1 MIKNNKKQNNNEISS
16 PIKNNFDDVL
26 FNLPNSSI
34 EFITKTIGRKW
45 AFQIMIKL
53 KKHGTLRNKELA
65 QALKGISPS
74 TLSHFLKE
82 LQKQHLIRREIYGTI
97 PPFQVDY
104 SLTNQ
109 GKELFTTL
117 LPLFNY
123 ISRLQQMSCS
133 DCDCI
138 AEDCKN
144 SKSSQDC
151 SCCKHD
157 QCCCWQYFH
166 KV

>member
-1 MIKNNKKQNNNEISS
+1 MKKKNNKQNISEISS
-16 PIKNNFDDVL
+16 QSKKSSDGIL
-26 FNLPNSSI
+26 FNLPNSTI

-45 AFQIMIKL
+45 AFQIIIEL
-53 KKHGTLRNKELA
+53 KKHEKLRNKELV
-65 QALKGISPS
+65 QTLKGISPS

-82 LQKQHLIRREIYGTI
+82 LQKQRLIRREIYGTI

-109 GKELFTTL
+109 GRDLFDSL
-117 LPLFNY
+117 SPLFNY
-123 ISRLQQMSCS
+123 ISRLKQISCS

-151 SCCKHD
+151 PCCTSD
-157 QCCCWQYFH
+157 RCCCWQYFH
-166 KV
+166 

>member
-1 MIKNNKKQNNNEISS
+1 MKKKNKKQMKNKIFSQLKKS
-16 PIKNNFDDVL
+16 PDDIL

-34 EFITKTIGRKW
+34 EFITKTIGRKR
-45 AFQIMIKL
+45 AFQIIIEL

-65 QALKGISPS
+65 QTLKGISPS
-74 TLSHFLKE
+74 TLSRFLKD
-82 LQKQHLIRREIYGTI
+82 LQKQRLIRREVYGTI
-97 PPFQVDY
+97 PPVQVDY

-109 GKELFTTL
+109 GRDLFDSL
-117 LPLFNY
+117 LPLFSY
-123 ISRLQQMSCS
+123 ISRLQKIRCS

-151 SCCKHD
+151 SCCKYD
-157 QCCCWQYFH
+157 RCCCWQYFH
-166 KV
+166 

>member
-1 MIKNNKKQNNNEISS
+1 MIKKNKKQKKNQISS
-16 PIKNNFDDVL
+16 QLKKSSDDIL
-26 FNLPNSSI
+26 FNLPNSTL

-45 AFQIMIKL
+45 AFQIILEL
-53 KKHGTLRNKELA
+53 KKHGKLRNKELA

-74 TLSHFLKE
+74 TLSRFLKE
-82 LQKQHLIRREIYGTI
+82 LQKQRLIRREIHGEI
-97 PPFQVDY
+97 PPIPVDY

-109 GKELFTTL
+109 GQDLFNSL

-123 ISRLQQMSCS
+123 VSRLQQTRCA
-133 DCDCI
+133 DCDCS

-144 SKSSQDC
+144 SKSSQNC
-151 SCCKHD
+151 SCCKYD

-166 KV
+166 KK